1 MAGLDGKFCVV
12 TGGTSGIGLAA
23 AERLA
28 AMGADLVLVGH
39 DPARAA
45 AANARLSSI
54 LPRAKVT
61 VILADLSLL
70 SEQRRVAETLAAL
83 PRIDVLLNNAGAIF
97 NQRSETA
104 DGLERTFA
112 LNHMGYYV
120 VTRLLEARLRASAPM
135 RIVNVASGAHR
146 GAKLDLDDL
155 QMQRRFDGWL
165 AYRNSKL
172 CNILFTREL
181 ARRLEGSGITA
192 NCLHPGFVAS
202 RFGDNN
208 SGLFRAGVAF
218 AKRFAAIPVE
228 AGAETPVYCATSPEL
243 DGVTG
248 LYFGKCRAETP
259 SPAAQDDASARR
271 LWQESARIAG
281 LPA

>member
-1 MAGLDGKFCVV
+1 MAQFDGKLCVI

-23 AERLA
+23 AEKFARL
-28 AMGADLVLVGH
+28 GADLVIVGH
-39 DPARAA
+39 DPARGAA
-45 AANARLSSI
+45 ASARLSS
-54 LPRAKVT
+54 LRPGVRVT
-61 VILADLSLL
+61 VVLADLALL
-70 SEQRRVAETLAAL
+70 AEQRRVASALSAL

-97 NQRSETA
+97 TRREETA

-112 LNHMGYYV
+112 LNHMNYYV
-120 VTRLLEARLRASAPM
+120 LTRLLEPKLRASAPM

-146 GAKLDLDDL
+146 GARLDLGDL
-155 QMQRRFDGWL
+155 QMRRRFDGWL

-181 ARRLEGSGITA
+181 ARRLVGSGVTA
-192 NCLHPGFVAS
+192 NSLHPGFVAT

-208 SGLFRAGVAF
+208 RGLFRAGIAI
-218 AKRFAAIPVE
+218 AKRITALPVE
-228 AGAETPVYCATSPEL
+228 KGAETSVYCATAPEL
-243 DGVTG
+243 EGVTG
-248 LYFGKCRAETP
+248 LYFGNCRPDAPTA
-259 SPAAQDDASARR
+259 AAQDDAMALR